1 MPYRWEQTRTD
12 KGKTMKTISICNQK
26 GGVGKTTTS
35 LCLTAGMSEKGKKCL
50 LIDLEGQRNLTA
62 TLRVADKPTAL
73 EVLTKEADIG
83 EAITETAI
91 GDVIAGDK
99 RLGIIDR
106 ELTDRGFSE
115 ESFYTLLRDALK
127 PIKRIYDLVIVD
139 TPPQL
144 GTLTLNALTA
154 SDFVIVP
161 CEADYYSLQ
170 GLTDLAETIEA
181 VKTSTNKKLRTMG
194 VLLTKH
200 SARHTLSKELQETLE
215 QLTEAFDTEL
225 FDTYIRHSQ
234 KAREAQFKPQGLLR
248 YAPKSTIA
256 TDYRAFTDEVLHKLE

>member
-1 MPYRWEQTRTD
+1 MLYKWEQMRTRTD
-12 KGKTMKTISICNQK
+12 KTMQTIAICNQK

-35 LCLTAGMSEKGKKCL
+35 LCLTAGMSERGKKCL

-62 TLRVADKPTAL
+62 TLRAADKPTAL
-73 EVLTKEADIG
+73 EVLTSEADIR

-91 GDVIAGDK
+91 GDFIAGDK
-99 RLGIIDR
+99 RLSIIDQYIDEEGRYTRLR
-106 ELTDRGFSE
+106 E
-115 ESFYTLLRDALK
+115 ALK
-127 PIKRIYDLVIVD
+127 PLKRIYDIVVVD
-139 TPPQL
+139 TPPAL

-170 GLTDLAETIEA
+170 GLTDLAETIEG
-181 VKTSTNKKLRTMG
+181 VKGSLNKKLRTMG

-200 SARHTLSKELQETLE
+200 STRYTLSKELQETLE
-215 QLTEAFDTEL
+215 QLTEAFDTEV
-225 FDTYIRHSQ
+225 FDTYIRTSQ
-234 KAREAQFKPQGLLR
+234 KAREAQFQPQGLLR

>member
-1 MPYRWEQTRTD
+1 MPCKWEQTRTD
-12 KGKTMKTISICNQK
+12 KGKTMKTLSICNQK

-35 LCLTAGMSEKGKKCL
+35 LCLTAGMSERGKKCL
-50 LIDLEGQRNLTA
+50 LIDLEGQRNITNTLGA
-62 TLRVADKPTAL
+62 TDKPTIL
-73 EVLTKEADIG
+73 EVLTKEAKIS

-91 GDVIAGDK
+91 GDFIAGNK
-99 RLGIIDR
+99 MLNLIDQLIDAEAR
-106 ELTDRGFSE
+106 
-115 ESFYTLLRDALK
+115 YTQLKEVIK
-127 PIKRIYDLVIVD
+127 PIKRKYDLCIID
-139 TPPQL
+139 TPPAL
-144 GTLTLNALTA
+144 GTLTLNALIA

-181 VKTSTNKKLRTMG
+181 VKKEANKKLRTMG

-200 SARHTLSKELQETLE
+200 SERARLSKELQDTLH

-256 TDYRAFTDEVLHKLE
+256 ADYRAFADEVLHKLE